1 MYATLYL
8 LEINKHS
15 YLMTCHAYMLTGVG
29 LDLMHLLGWVSIH
42 DTHHHMGFLRK
53 KFCSWYFWCMDFWV
67 VTLLVTRMGN
77 GEGLG
82 DPGVKSTLLKLA
94 HPSHDTCGTSCERAG
109 LHRLTLVAR

>member
-15 YLMTCHAYMLTGVG
+15 CLMTCHAYMLTGVG

-53 KFCSWYFWCMDFWV
+53 KFVVVIFGVWIFWV
-67 VTLLVTRMGN
+67 VTVL
-77 GEGLG
+77 
-82 DPGVKSTLLKLA
+82 P
-94 HPSHDTCGTSCERAG
+94 P
-109 LHRLTLVAR
+109 

>member
-29 LDLMHLLGWVSIH
+29 LDLMHLLGWVSMH

-53 KFCSWYFWCMDFWV
+53 KFCSCDFWCVDF
-67 VTLLVTRMGN
+67 
-77 GEGLG
+77 LG
-82 DPGVKSTLLKLA
+82 CYSPT
-94 HPSHDTCGTSCERAG
+94 P
-109 LHRLTLVAR
+109 LTESRPRD

>member
-53 KFCSWYFWCMDFWV
+53 NFVIMIFGVWIFGLLQVPIST
-67 VTLLVTRMGN
+67 TL
-77 GEGLG
+77 E
-82 DPGVKSTLLKLA
+82 
-94 HPSHDTCGTSCERAG
+94 SCFSLTGRIIEER
-109 LHRLTLVAR
+109 

>member
-29 LDLMHLLGWVSIH
+29 LDLMHLLGWVSMH

-53 KFCSWYFWCMDFWV
+53 KICSWYFLCMDFWV
-67 VTLLVTRMGN
+67 VTVFSPADLTAVPRWWRWWTGGGGGRGGKRR
-77 GEGLG
+77 GEE
-82 DPGVKSTLLKLA
+82 GVKKRGR
-94 HPSHDTCGTSCERAG
+94 GTGR
-109 LHRLTLVAR
+109 TVVFK